1 MINLKCDP
9 NDSFEEYKK
18 AINRKSN
25 SKAKDE
31 LLSIEKPMQDCYTNY
46 RSHYKRNNLEYM
58 PKTCVGV
65 KHKNVLLSLYGSDV
79 SLVKNFRMRFFS
91 LNPQTYNNLCPYC
104 TINEANTTEH
114 ILPKEKYPEFA
125 VHTLNLIPA
134 CSACNSKKGDI
145 VIDALSNKKIAINYY
160 TDILPDVQYLF
171 VDFTVKG
178 SNIMATYNLRN
189 LGEIDSDLFSLIER
203 HFKRFDLLNRFN
215 TKILQDL
222 SELKNLYISE
232 GISNPDEF
240 DLFAAKQIKK
250 INMDRKQLG
259 FNHWKVILYYSAAT
273 SEVFKNYILRKQ

>member
-9 NDSFEEYKK
+9 NDSFEDYKK

-91 LNPQTYNNLCPYC
+91 LNPQTYTNLCPYC

-125 VHTLNLIPA
+125 VNTLNLIPA
-134 CSACNSKKGDI
+134 CSACNSKKGDA
-145 VIDALSNKKIAINYY
+145 VIDAISHKKIAINYY
-160 TDILPDVQYLF
+160 TDILPNVQYLF
-171 VDFTVKG
+171 VDFLVKG
-178 SNIMATYNLRN
+178 NNIMATYRLDN
-189 LGEIDSDLFSLIER
+189 LGGISPDLFSLIER
-203 HFKRFDLLNRFN
+203 HFQRFDLLNRFN

-232 GISNPDEF
+232 GVSNSDEF
-240 DLFAAKQIKK
+240 DKFAAKQIRKV
-250 INMDRKQLG
+250 NLDRPQLG
-259 FNHWKVILYYSAAT
+259 YNHWKIILYYSAAT
-273 SEVFKNYILRKQ
+273 SEVFRNYILRK